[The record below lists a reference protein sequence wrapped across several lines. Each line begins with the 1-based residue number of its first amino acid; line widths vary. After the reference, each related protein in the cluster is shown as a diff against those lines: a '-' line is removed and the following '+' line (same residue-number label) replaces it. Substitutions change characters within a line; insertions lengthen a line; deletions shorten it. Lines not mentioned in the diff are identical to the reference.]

1 MPYIFICSQCSAEV
15 GNELSHPAKTRD
27 RSMAEELQE
36 KERYPLFHEREPSA
50 PSCTMP
56 GIVTALPG
64 LLNIATS
71 EC

>member
-1 MPYIFICSQCSAEV
+1 MPCIFICSQYSAVEV

-36 KERYPLFHEREPSA
+36 KERYPRFHEREPSA

-56 GIVTALPG
+56 GIVTVPG